1 MNEFTREHNVW
12 LNSEFETNCVFYY
25 NAHYTQSFFM
35 FGYCSFFI
43 YNLYAQ
49 YLSVLSVDK

>member
-35 FGYCSFFI
+35 LGYCSFFI